1 MTRQARQILS
11 RMLTA
16 EQAAAYLGYKTTEIL
31 ASIPVKPVKMVE
43 VGPGCQPK
51 YDLHA
56 LDAWLDRLSGLSV
69 PAAAE
74 AAAGPSDD
82 PDAQF
87 ASWKASRGAR

>member
-1 MTRQARQILS
+1 MTRQARRIPS

-16 EQAAAYLGYKTTEIL
+16 EEAAAYLGYKTTEIL
-31 ASIPVKPVKMVE
+31 AHIPVKPVKMVE
-43 VGPGCQPK
+43 VGPGCAPK

-74 AAAGPSDD
+74 AGAGQADD
-82 PDAQF
+82 PEAQF
-87 ASWKASRGAR
+87 ATWKASRGAR